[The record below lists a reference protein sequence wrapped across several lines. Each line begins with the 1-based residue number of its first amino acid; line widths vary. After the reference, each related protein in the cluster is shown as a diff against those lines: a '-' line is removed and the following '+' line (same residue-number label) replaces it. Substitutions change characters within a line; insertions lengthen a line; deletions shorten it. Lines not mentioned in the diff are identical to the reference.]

1 MSKGK
6 RAPYTRPCDS
16 CSFRKVKCD
25 MKTPCSR
32 CVLNNLKCTNNRIR
46 KKCGPKK
53 IRDRTREAIN
63 NLSNKEDPKT
73 NSFIPHFQLD
83 KLQPCLET
91 YQTWYYGIWPV
102 LSISDLNM
110 KITKRDVSAYALARI
125 KCSNTQSNRF
135 Y

>member
-1 MSKGK
+1 MWSL
-6 RAPYTRPCDS
+6 RRS
-16 CSFRKVKCD
+16 VIE
-25 MKTPCSR
+25 
-32 CVLNNLKCTNNRIR
+32 L
-46 KKCGPKK
+46 
-53 IRDRTREAIN
+53 EAIN

-110 KITKRDVSAYALARI
+110 KITKRDVSAYALACAL
-125 KCSNTQSNRF
+125 CSNTQSNRF